1 VYESCANAALQKKP
15 VKRDL
20 HTRPRQRDLQKRPTK
35 DTYKAPDPM
44 NHAQIFKGQ
53 PRRFVLWEL
62 VPNWYKSLSP
72 DHLGQ
77 AEMKDSAMLSNN
89 IGTA

>member
-1 VYESCANAALQKKP
+1 
-15 VKRDL
+15 
-20 HTRPRQRDLQKRPTK
+20 
-35 DTYKAPDPM
+35 M

-62 VPNWYKSLSP
+62 VPKWYKSLSP